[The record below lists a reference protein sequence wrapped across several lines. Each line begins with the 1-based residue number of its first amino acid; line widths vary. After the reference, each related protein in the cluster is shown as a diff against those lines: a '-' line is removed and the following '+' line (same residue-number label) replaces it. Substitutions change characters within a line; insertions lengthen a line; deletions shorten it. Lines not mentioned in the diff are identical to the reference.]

1 MEYLD
6 GLHRAVLAQ
15 ETRNGPRVP
24 LFLRPWKQLLCHTVF
39 EMTALFFYCYD
50 NLKNAFSGSLC
61 SHSTWVSRGLMCR
74 LSDIHSPPEEPHSL
88 PVSLLQTAHAPAQ
101 TPPGAASTFPLSH
114 QKENRNEATIGAA
127 QTHLPSLYNCGCFS
141 FFVIVRQP
149 GVL

>member
-1 MEYLD
+1 MLSVV
-6 GLHRAVLAQ
+6 HSVA
-15 ETRNGPRVP
+15 
-24 LFLRPWKQLLCHTVF
+24 
-39 EMTALFFYCYD
+39 TALGY
-50 NLKNAFSGSLC
+50 LEGSCADSLT
-61 SHSTWVSRGLMCR
+61 S
-74 LSDIHSPPEEPHSL
+74 IHLLRSPTLL